1 MHTQVHSEIEYSAAF
16 LTSLSQTI
24 LTSPSPTSLSKD
36 LAQGLHITPTK
47 PTSGSSHARNTD
59 TDTISLS
66 SIPFSTLPSIPT
78 PSLPLP
84 LSDHRRTYASA
95 IPGIKLTHPG
105 GWIEGGSSIAKLGKD
120 DLKIVLPNKA
130 GSEDTV
136 DSAIA
141 ASPSLS
147 RSNGKRKLSMLLGGA
162 TDDADN
168 VATTY
173 AKYLASMISSMKAGS
188 DQPVTPE
195 TFKVA
200 VAEETEN
207 QLEELRKRMRAR
219 EEAVKKNEEI
229 ERKIQDMEM
238 QRRVE
243 RRVEEGWR
251 ARGKV

>member
-1 MHTQVHSEIEYSAAF
+1 
-16 LTSLSQTI
+16 
-24 LTSPSPTSLSKD
+24 
-36 LAQGLHITPTK
+36 
-47 PTSGSSHARNTD
+47 
-59 TDTISLS
+59 
-66 SIPFSTLPSIPT
+66 
-78 PSLPLP
+78 
-84 LSDHRRTYASA
+84 
-95 IPGIKLTHPG
+95 
-105 GWIEGGSSIAKLGKD
+105 
-120 DLKIVLPNKA
+120 VLPNKA
-130 GSEDTV
+130 GSEDTA

-141 ASPSLS
+141 ASPSVI

-162 TDDADN
+162 SDN
-168 VATTY
+168 PDNAATTY

-188 DQPVTPE
+188 DGSVTSE
-195 TFKVA
+195 TFQVA